1 MDETAA
7 SPVRAEIDW
16 WASGRQAGRLRVPL
30 SRNDSGWGTIA
41 IPVVVVAN
49 GTGPTMLFTAGN
61 HGDEYEGQ
69 AVLRDLIR
77 DLDPA
82 RLTGRLIVL
91 PALNLPAVLAGRRD
105 SPLDGGNLNRL
116 FPGDPDG
123 GPTAMLAHYVAT
135 ELLPRVAWAL
145 DFHSGGSSMEYLP
158 CAMVRATDDAALAAR
173 LEAAMLAMRLPLAL
187 VVQATQDART
197 LPASG
202 LARGVTHVACEIG
215 GGGSLTPASVAAA
228 EAALRGFL
236 CHAGVLDLD
245 APPVAPPRLMQ
256 VAGAGHFLFA
266 TARGLFVP
274 EVVLG
279 ETVVAGQRAGR
290 TLSLEEPDRPPIAL
304 HFARTG
310 LVVCR
315 RVPAQVMPGDCV
327 AHLASEPENEPPRGG
342 TP

>member
-1 MDETAA
+1 MSRPSRIRCDLDLDA
-7 SPVRAEIDW
+7 RAPGRRTGWLRIPHSRHE
-16 WASGRQAGRLRVPL
+16 SGYGV
-30 SRNDSGWGTIA
+30 
-41 IPVVVVAN
+41 IPVPIAVLE
-49 GTGPTMLFTAGN
+49 GEPGPSVLLTAGN

-135 ELLPRVAWAL
+135 GLLPRVAWAL
-145 DFHSGGSSMEYLP
+145 DFHSGGTSMEYLP
-158 CAMVRATDDAALAAR
+158 CAMVRATEDAALAK

-215 GGGSLTPASVAAA
+215 GGGSLTPATVAAA

-245 APPVAPPRLMQ
+245 APPAAPPRLMQ
-256 VAGAGHFLFA
+256 VAGADHFLFA

-274 EVVLG
+274 EVALG

-290 TLSLEEPDRPPIAL
+290 ILSLEEPDRPPIAL
-304 HFARTG
+304 HFARAG

-315 RVPAQVMPGDCV
+315 RVPAQVVPGDCV
-327 AHLASEPENEPPRGG
+327 AHLASEPGNESPRGG